1 MATED
6 LFINNGRN
14 WQTVEAVS
22 ERLPQFDV
30 IAALTWD
37 T

>member
-14 WQTVEAVS
+14 WQTVKTIGEC
-22 ERLPQFDV
+22 LPQFDV